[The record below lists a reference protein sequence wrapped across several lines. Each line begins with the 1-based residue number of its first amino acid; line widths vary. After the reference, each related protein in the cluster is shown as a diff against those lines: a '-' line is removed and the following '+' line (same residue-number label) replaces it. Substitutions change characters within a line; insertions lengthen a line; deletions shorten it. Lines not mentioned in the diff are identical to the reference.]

1 MFYIKKTKGTIFL
14 KFLKRNID
22 KHHDYWHTYIM

>member
-1 MFYIKKTKGTIFL
+1 MKVESEAKERYANDLKRIEFL

-22 KHHDYWHTYIM
+22 SH